1 MTMWGDQHLDAARRE
16 PCRGQVSGGY
26 RRRAPGR
33 GFTLIDVLV
42 TVTIITILIGILLPS
57 MSQVHE
63 SARRLACRSN
73 VRQIGLGMA
82 MYADAYKGHIPPSVF
97 VSLQNGFVQRG
108 QTELHEMMTLRLDSM
123 KAVARALPGD
133 GWDGVGLLFSL
144 DFLPEASIFYCPSHH
159 GDNPA
164 STYVRHFG
172 NPGRELIGNYHYRGF
187 GPTLRTRDRETT
199 VLSLIEPAQTSLL
212 VDGFRTQSDYNH
224 RVGANV
230 FRADLSVGW
239 FADPSGRVR
248 SSLPVDKAAP
258 VNFADM
264 DGVWGEIDSS
274 DLSGRMRAI
283 GSGG

>member
-1 MTMWGDQHLDAARRE
+1 MRGDHLEAARAE
-16 PCRGQVSGGY
+16 SCRAQCGSGDRLHG
-26 RRRAPGR
+26 ASR

-73 VRQIGLGMA
+73 IRQVGLGVA
-82 MYADAYKGHIPPSVF
+82 MYSDAYKGHIPPSVF
-97 VSLQNGFVQRG
+97 VSVQNGFVQRG
-108 QTELHEMMTLRLDSM
+108 QSELHEMMTLRLDSM
-123 KAVARALPGD
+123 KAASRAMPNG
-133 GWDGVGLLFSL
+133 GWDGIGLLFSL

-172 NPGRELIGNYHYRGF
+172 NPGSELVGNYHYRGF
-187 GPTLRTRDRETT
+187 GPTLRSRDRETT
-199 VLSLIEPAQTSLL
+199 VLGLIEPAQTSLV

-239 FADPSGRVR
+239 FSDPSGRVR

-264 DGVWGEIDSS
+264 EGVWGEIDSG
-274 DLSGRMRAI
+274 DLSGRIRELRP
-283 GSGG
+283 GG